1 VGKFLEGIGDQFDL
15 ATRQVAWLNTAPV
28 DERKAALKSEKVPE
42 PMTRLQQME
51 ADGIEPTMPPLPP
64 GLYLDW
70 LLELGPTEAAGM
82 GAAAISWR
90 TIEAW
95 CIRTGND
102 PSPWESKLL
111 RRLSSAWLAEA
122 DRARKPDCPAPWSD
136 QPAEQHRATVAAKV
150 SAAFRAMIHRPPRNP
165 PAAE

>member
-1 VGKFLEGIGDQFDL
+1 MGKFLEGIGDQFDL
-15 ATRQVAWLNTAPV
+15 ITRQVAWLNTAPV

-42 PMTRLQQME
+42 PVTRLKQME

-64 GLYLDW
+64 APYLDW

-95 CIRTGND
+95 CSRTGND
-102 PSPWESKLL
+102 PSPWEARLL

-122 DRARKPDCPAPWSD
+122 DRARKPDCPAPWS
-136 QPAEQHRATVAAKV
+136 AEPVAVNRVAVAAKI
-150 SAAFRAMIHRPPRNP
+150 SAMFRAMVRRSEN
-165 PAAE
+165 E